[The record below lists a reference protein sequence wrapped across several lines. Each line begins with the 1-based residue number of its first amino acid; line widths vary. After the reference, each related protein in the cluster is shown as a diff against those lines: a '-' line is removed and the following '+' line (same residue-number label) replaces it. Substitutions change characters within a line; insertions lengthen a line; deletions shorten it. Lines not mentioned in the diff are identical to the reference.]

1 MDKKTEKKRLEAI
14 ELLAIGGMNYGDICR
29 ELKIAESTLRVWRN
43 EREFAD
49 MVVAR
54 ARELIK
60 EDLPDMYKAARKYAK
75 EGNHSFFKI
84 LIEHVDR
91 LEELSHG
98 AREKSISFTW
108 KK

>member
-1 MDKKTEKKRLEAI
+1 MDKNITKTQLDAI
-14 ELLAIGGMNYGDICR
+14 ELLAVGGMNYGEICK
-29 ELKIAESTLRVWRN
+29 ELMIAESTLREWRN
-43 EREFAD
+43 SRQFAD
-49 MVVAR
+49 AVVSR

>member
-1 MDKKTEKKRLEAI
+1 MDKNKKKKLDAI
-14 ELLAIGGMNYGDICR
+14 ELLAIGGKNYGDICK
-29 ELKIAESTLRVWRN
+29 ELKIAETTLRAWRN
-43 EREFAD
+43 DREFTD
-49 MVVAR
+49 MVISR
-54 ARELIK
+54 ARDLIK

-91 LEELSHG
+91 LEELSHNT
-98 AREKSISFTW
+98 REKSISFTW